1 MSMGNRFLD
10 ESLDKHITGNYGEDN
25 VMPEEEEKP
34 ELKPLRINDLVML
47 EGRVYR
53 VEWSKWQ
60 NGKMQGN
67 RAILKL
73 LREKELMELV
83 ISQQEK

>member
-1 MSMGNRFLD
+1 MKQLT
-10 ESLDKHITGNYGEDN
+10 IGET
-25 VMPEEEEKP
+25 
-34 ELKPLRINDLVML
+34 IML
-47 EGRVYR
+47 EGRIYK

-73 LREKELMELV
+73 LRERELMGL
-83 ISQQEK
+83 IINKEKQNA